1 MEKRDQVVVAVA
13 ILLLAGVAMY
23 FEYGG
28 LGITGNVISDSNND
42 NECNI
47 LDFNFD
53 GKVDQEDKVK
63 FNRDYEANY
72 QKEYYCGKADLNDDN
87 KLNVV
92 DSNRFAE
99 LFQKNYGS
107 YGSSCKVVK
116 KPCEGVD
123 DSEVV
128 STDNKDN
135 SLSEVESD
143 VESSVSEEK
152 PVINETPK
160 KLTFFGKIANF
171 FKNIF

>member
-1 MEKRDQVVVAVA
+1 MEKREQIAVAIA

-28 LGITGNVISDSNND
+28 IAGNVVADSNSG

-47 LDFNFD
+47 MDFNFD
-53 GKVDQEDKVK
+53 GKVDQQDKVK

-87 KLNVV
+87 KLTVV

-99 LFQKNYGS
+99 MFPKNYGA
-107 YGSSCKVVK
+107 YGSPCKVVK

-123 DSEVV
+123 TNNVVNTETKDS
-128 STDNKDN
+128 
-135 SLSEVESD
+135 SLSDGESNIA
-143 VESSVSEEK
+143 EEK

-171 FKNIF
+171 FKNLF